1 MEQDDSG
8 LVGVLQLNHARAVLV
23 ALFAFVACADH
34 KQLALE
40 QRMAQTRGA
49 AAEAQQSSLGD
60 VVVVGAAA
68 AAAAKALAAK
78 ALAAARGQVQ
88 IGALGP
94 SKFA

>member
-68 AAAAKALAAK
+68 AAAKALAAK